1 MTQSRPVKLDPR
13 FHTLPPYN
21 PDPRAIRLAQALLE
35 RVTAD
40 NIVVFGS
47 RARGDWH
54 QHSDVDLLI
63 VQAPAHEREHIQDTA
78 RVLAIAIFGQ
88 PKPDIDFVY
97 RTHRECRIQIQ
108 HSVNGIAAVAYR
120 EGVAMEPYPQPGDE
134 PEPESDLTEIGE
146 MSRRL
151 VDANQNYLSMH
162 ALQDY
167 GFSND
172 VVAALAH
179 QTLEHA
185 LKALISAQ
193 AKPYPRTHDLV
204 ALCQSAGLEPNKLQ
218 SYLSQLDQYAGG
230 AAYDDPTQPV
240 EDFAVMTNAVTDDLK
255 CIYDRIEALTGLNAW
270 SVQPTGTPSPIR
282 PVYR

>member
-21 PDPRAIRLAQALLE
+21 PDPRAVRLAQALLE

-54 QHSDVDLLI
+54 QRSDIDLLI
-63 VQAPAHEREHIQDTA
+63 VQAPDNEREHIQDTA
-78 RVLAIAIFGQ
+78 RALAIAVFGQ
-88 PKPDIDFVY
+88 STPDIDFVY
-97 RTHRECRIQIQ
+97 RTHCECLIQIQ
-108 HSVNGIAAVAYR
+108 RSVNGIAATAYR
-120 EGVAMEPYPQPGDE
+120 EGVAMEPYPQPVDE

-151 VDANQNYLSMH
+151 VGANQNYLSMH
-162 ALQDY
+162 ALQDC

-172 VVAALAH
+172 VVAALAR

-193 AKPYPRTHDLV
+193 AKPYLHTRDRSE
-204 ALCQSAGLEPNKLQ
+204 LCQAAGLDPNELQ
-218 SYLSQLDQYAGG
+218 SCLPQLDPYAGG

-255 CIYDRIEALTGLNAW
+255 CIYDRIEALTGLDAW